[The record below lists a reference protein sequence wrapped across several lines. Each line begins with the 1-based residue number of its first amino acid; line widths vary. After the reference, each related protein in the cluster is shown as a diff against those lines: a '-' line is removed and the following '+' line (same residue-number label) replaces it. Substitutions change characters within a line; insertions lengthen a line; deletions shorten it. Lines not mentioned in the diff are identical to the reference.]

1 VTRLH
6 CASDW
11 ETKSKSKDSTI
22 KCWRP
27 TRVRPPVL
35 DGRREAVVID
45 GLGASPGDLFIDQKF
60 RLPDGRIVGWDVIQ
74 QIDPPPTKAP
84 PEGEPE
90 TWPHESM
97 VALIV
102 PGERYRF
109 VETREAAALAG
120 ASVVALAIAALAVN
134 RRRPE

>member
-1 VTRLH
+1 MH
-6 CASDW
+6 CASTGKRSQSRRIRRSSDG
-11 ETKSKSKDSTI
+11 D
-22 KCWRP
+22 RQG
-27 TRVRPPVL
+27 VRPPVL
-35 DGRREAVVID
+35 DGLREAVVID

-60 RLPDGRIVGWDVIQ
+60 RLPDGSIVGWDVIQ
-74 QIDPPPTKAP
+74 QIDPPPTEEP

-90 TWPHESM
+90 TWPHEPM

-134 RRRPE
+134 HRRPE